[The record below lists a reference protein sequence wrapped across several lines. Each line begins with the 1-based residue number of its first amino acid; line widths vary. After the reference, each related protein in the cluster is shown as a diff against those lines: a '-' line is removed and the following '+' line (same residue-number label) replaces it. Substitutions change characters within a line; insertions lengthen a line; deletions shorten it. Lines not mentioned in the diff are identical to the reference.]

1 MSVSE
6 LVRPW
11 REEEEKGEEKNGKGA
26 ERDSEKIEAGSRETK
41 GNRCQSWEATEQE
54 PASSGNGD
62 SKIATSI
69 AKEFMG
75 VYDIFAYIG

>member
-11 REEEEKGEEKNGKGA
+11 REEEEKGEEENGKGA
-26 ERDSEKIEAGSRETK
+26 ERGTEKVEAGSRKTK
-41 GNRCQSWEATEQE
+41 GYRYQSWETTEQE

-62 SKIATSI
+62 SKTATSI

-75 VYDIFAYIG
+75 VYDIFAYFG